1 MKDKHITFIG
11 LNYAPEDTAIGLYS
25 TQMVDALISAGATVS
40 VVTAFP
46 YYPQWKI
53 ARAYQNKP
61 KYLQEKSNGAKLY
74 RYKQYVPEQPTFLKR
89 IIHIL
94 SFTKGSFFNLRKIKN
109 TDLVISIIPF
119 TSSAW
124 LGNYHA
130 RSHKAKSWIHIQDF
144 EFDAALQSGLSSGG
158 KKFIF
163 KFLFSLEKRIL
174 GKANRN
180 STISHNM
187 IAKLQSKTD
196 QPTYYLP
203 NWIDENQVNPAVSKQ
218 HDYLQSDKFKLL
230 YSGNVGDKQDWDYF
244 SAFAKALPQQSYEII
259 IVGAGAKYQ
268 QLKVNT
274 QQENIH
280 FYDPVPF
287 EELSDLLCS
296 ADAHFLFQKTEVL
309 DTVMP
314 SKLLGMMA
322 SEKPSLVLGNEASE
336 VKTVMNNANAGLYF
350 SKPDVQ
356 LAIQQLEVWR
366 ADKDLRKKIGTDA
379 RNYVVKHFSRKEI
392 LNKWVK
398 ELSQMMCENSFP

>member
-1 MKDKHITFIG
+1 MKGKHITFIG

-25 TQMVDALISAGATVS
+25 TQMVDALIIAGATVN

-53 ARAYQNKP
+53 AQAYQDQP
-61 KYLQEKSNGAKLY
+61 DYILEKHNGAKLY
-74 RYKQYVPEQPTFLKR
+74 RYKQYVPENPTFLKR
-89 IIHIL
+89 ILHIL
-94 SFTKGSFFNLRKIKN
+94 SFTKGSFFNLRKIKQ

-124 LGNYHA
+124 LAGYHA

-174 GKANRN
+174 NKANVI

-187 IAKLQSKTD
+187 IAKLESKTS
-196 QPTYYLP
+196 QSHYYLP
-203 NWIDENQVNPAVSKQ
+203 NWIDENQVNPVTAKQ
-218 HDYLQSDKFKLL
+218 HSYLRSDKFKLL
-230 YSGNVGDKQDWDYF
+230 YSGNVGDKQDWDFF
-244 SAFAKALPQQSYEII
+244 SAFAKALPQQHYDII

-268 QLKVNT
+268 QLRENT
-274 QQENIH
+274 KQENIH

-322 SEKPSLVLGNEASE
+322 SKKPSLVLGNEKSE
-336 VKTVMNNANAGLYF
+336 VKRVMNLANAGSYLTT
-350 SKPDVQ
+350 PDVEK
-356 LAIQQLEVWR
+356 AIEKLEEWR
-366 ADKDLRKKIGTDA
+366 LNATLTTQMGKDA
-379 RNYVVKHFSRKEI
+379 RAYVTKHFAGKPI
-392 LNKWVK
+392 L
-398 ELSQMMCENSFP
+398 ENWIKALDQLLHS

>member
-1 MKDKHITFIG
+1 MKGKHITFIG
-11 LNYAPEDTAIGLYS
+11 LNYAPEDSAIGLYS
-25 TQMVDALISAGATVS
+25 TQMVEALLDAGAQVN

-53 ARAYQNKP
+53 AAAYQNKP
-61 KYLQEKSNGAKLY
+61 NYLQEDYKGAKLY
-74 RYKQYVPEQPTFLKR
+74 RYKQYVPENPTFLKR
-89 IIHIL
+89 ILHIL
-94 SFTKGSFFNLRKIKN
+94 SFTKGSFFNLRKIQHV
-109 TDLVISIIPF
+109 DLVISVIPF
-119 TSSAW
+119 TASAW
-124 LGNYHA
+124 LAGVHA
-130 RSHKAKSWIHIQDF
+130 KKHNAQNWIHIQDF

-163 KFLFSLEKRIL
+163 KFLFSLERRIL
-174 GKANRN
+174 GKATAI

-187 IAKLQSKTD
+187 IAKLQTKTQ

-203 NWIDENQVNPAVSKQ
+203 NWIDENQVNPATASP
-218 HDYLQSDKFKLL
+218 HAYLQSTKFKLL

-244 SAFAKALPQQSYEII
+244 IAFARALPQQFYDII

-268 QLKVNT
+268 QLKETVH
-274 QQENIH
+274 QPNIS

-336 VKTVMNNANAGLYF
+336 VKTVMEHANAGLYF
-350 SKPDVQ
+350 SEPKVKTAVD
-356 LAIQQLEVWR
+356 QLEAWR
-366 ADKDLRKKIGTDA
+366 LDPELRKSMGKEA
-379 RNYVVKHFSRKEI
+379 RNYAATRFSRKEI
-392 LNKWVK
+392 LTNWVHSLTQLLIK
-398 ELSQMMCENSFP
+398 

>member
-1 MKDKHITFIG
+1 MKGKHITFIG

-25 TQMVDALISAGATVS
+25 TQMVEALISAGATVS

-53 ARAYQNKP
+53 AQEYQDKP
-61 KYLQEKSNGAKLY
+61 NYLQENHKNVKLY

-94 SFTKGSFFNLRKIKN
+94 SFTKGSFFNLRKIKH

-130 RSHKAKSWIHIQDF
+130 RNHKAKTWIHIQDF

-174 GKANRN
+174 GKANRI

-187 IAKLQSKTD
+187 IVKLQSKTN

-203 NWIDENQVNPAVSKQ
+203 NWIDENQVNPTVSKQ
-218 HDYLQSDKFKLL
+218 HDYLKSNKFKLL

-268 QLKVNT
+268 QLKESI

-336 VKTVMNNANAGLYF
+336 VKTVMNNANAGRYF
-350 SKPDVQ
+350 SEPDVQ
-356 LAIQQLEVWR
+356 LAIQQLEAWR
-366 ADKDLRKKIGTDA
+366 ADKDLRKKIGIDA

-392 LNKWVK
+392 LNKWIA
-398 ELSQMMCENSFP
+398 ELSQLVGSNS

>member
-1 MKDKHITFIG
+1 MQDKHITFIG

-25 TQMVDALISAGATVS
+25 TQMVEALIYAGAHVN

-53 ARAYQNKP
+53 SKEYHNKP
-61 KYLQEKSNGAKLY
+61 NYLQEENKSAKLY
-74 RYKQYVPEQPTFLKR
+74 RYKQYVPENPTFLKR

-94 SFTKGSFFNLRKIKN
+94 SFTKGSFFNLRKIKK

-124 LGNYHA
+124 LGGYHA
-130 RSHKAKSWIHIQDF
+130 RSHNARSWIHIQDF

-158 KKFIF
+158 KKFVF

-174 GKANRN
+174 KRANII

-187 IAKLQSKTD
+187 ITKLQIKTA

-203 NWIDENQVNPAVSKQ
+203 NWIDENQVNPATASK
-218 HDYLQSDKFKLL
+218 HPFLQSKKFKLL
-230 YSGNVGDKQDWDYF
+230 YSGNVGDKQDWNFF
-244 SAFAKALPQQSYEII
+244 SAFAEALPQQFYDII

-268 QLKVNT
+268 QLKESTNQV
-274 QQENIH
+274 NIH

-287 EELSDLLCS
+287 KELSDLLCS
-296 ADAHFLFQKTEVL
+296 ADTHFLFQKTEVI

-322 SEKPSLVLGNEASE
+322 SGKPSLVLGNAKSE
-336 VKTVMNNANAGLYF
+336 VKQVMELANAGLYLTTP
-350 SKPDVQ
+350 SVEI
-356 LAIQQLEVWR
+356 AINQIEKWR
-366 ADKDLRKKIGTDA
+366 LHQEKTLQIGMDA
-379 RNYVVKHFSRKEI
+379 RAYVTQHFAKKPI
-392 LNKWVK
+392 LDNWIK
-398 ELSQMMCENSFP
+398 ELTHLLAD

>member
-1 MKDKHITFIG
+1 MNGKHITFIG

-25 TQMVDALISAGATVS
+25 TQMVEALISAGAIVN

-53 ARAYQNKP
+53 AQDYQDQPN
-61 KYLQEKSNGAKLY
+61 YLQEEHNGAKLY
-74 RYKQYVPEQPTFLKR
+74 RYKQYVPETPTFLKR

-94 SFTKGSFFNLRKIKN
+94 SFTKGSFFNLRKIKK

-124 LGNYHA
+124 LAGYHA

-158 KKFIF
+158 KKFVF

-174 GKANRN
+174 NRANII

-187 IAKLQSKTD
+187 IEKLESKTS
-196 QPTYYLP
+196 QPNYYLP
-203 NWIDENQVNPAVSKQ
+203 NWIDENQVNPATANPHKHLS
-218 HDYLQSDKFKLL
+218 SNKFKLL
-230 YSGNVGDKQDWDYF
+230 YSGNVGDKQDWEF
-244 SAFAKALPQQSYEII
+244 FAAFAKALPQEFYDII

-268 QLKVNT
+268 QLKDT
-274 QQENIH
+274 THQENIH
-280 FYDPVPF
+280 FYNPVPF

-322 SEKPSLVLGNEASE
+322 SKKPSLVLGNAKSE
-336 VKTVMNNANAGLYF
+336 VKQVMELANAGCYMSTANVEQAVSQLEQWRQDLELTEQIGKDARTYVTSHF
-350 SKPDVQ
+350 ARKPILDSWVNE
-356 LAIQQLEVWR
+356 LQQLLE
-366 ADKDLRKKIGTDA
+366 
-379 RNYVVKHFSRKEI
+379 
-392 LNKWVK
+392 
-398 ELSQMMCENSFP
+398 Q

>member
-1 MKDKHITFIG
+1 MKGKHITFIG

-25 TQMVDALISAGATVS
+25 TQMVEALINAGAIVN

-53 ARAYQNKP
+53 AQTYRDKP
-61 KYLQEKSNGAKLY
+61 NYLQEKHKGAQLY
-74 RYKQYVPEQPTFLKR
+74 RYKQYVPETPTFLKR

-94 SFTKGSFFNLRKIKN
+94 SFTKGSFFNLRKIKE

-124 LGNYHA
+124 LAGYHA
-130 RSHKAKSWIHIQDF
+130 RSHQVKSWIHIQDF
-144 EFDAALQSGLSSGG
+144 EFDAALQSGVSSGG

-163 KFLFSLEKRIL
+163 KFLFSLEQRIL
-174 GKANRN
+174 NKANII

-187 IAKLQSKTD
+187 ITKLESKTS
-196 QPTYYLP
+196 QPHYYLP
-203 NWIDENQVNPAVSKQ
+203 NWIDEKQVNPATAQS
-218 HDYLQSDKFKLL
+218 HSYLQSNKFKLL
-230 YSGNVGDKQDWDYF
+230 YSGNVGDKQDWEFF
-244 SAFAKALPQQSYEII
+244 SAFAKALPQKHYDII
-259 IVGAGAKYQ
+259 IVGAGARYQ
-268 QLKVNT
+268 QLKAEV
-274 QQENIH
+274 QLENIH

-322 SEKPSLVLGNEASE
+322 SKKPSLVLGNEASE
-336 VKTVMNNANAGLYF
+336 VKTVLQNANAGLYF
-350 SKPDVQ
+350 SKPDVHT
-356 LAIQQLEVWR
+356 AIDQLEQWR
-366 ADKDLRKKIGTDA
+366 TDSTLSHQIGKDA
-379 RNYVVKHFSRKEI
+379 RDYVVKHFSRQEI
-392 LNKWVK
+392 LSKWVIRLS
-398 ELSQMMCENSFP
+398 ELLEN

>member
-1 MKDKHITFIG
+1 MQGKHITFIG

-25 TQMVDALISAGATVS
+25 TQMVEALIETGANVN

-53 ARAYQNKP
+53 AQDYQNKP
-61 KYLQEKSNGAKLY
+61 NYLQEDHKGAKLY

-89 IIHIL
+89 VIHIL
-94 SFTKGSFFNLRKIKN
+94 SFTKGSFFNLRKIKH

-130 RSHKAKSWIHIQDF
+130 KRHRAKNWIHIQDF
-144 EFDAALQSGLSSGG
+144 EFDAAMQSGLSNGG

-163 KFLFSLEKRIL
+163 KFLFSLERRIL
-174 GKANRN
+174 NKANVI

-187 IAKLQSKTD
+187 ISKLQSKTA

-203 NWIDENQVNPAVSKQ
+203 NWIDENQVNPETSTQ
-218 HDYLQSDKFKLL
+218 HKYLKSNKFKLL

-268 QLKVNT
+268 HLKETVN
-274 QQENIH
+274 QENIH

-322 SEKPSLVLGNEASE
+322 SEKPSLVLGNDSSE
-336 VKTVMNNANAGLYF
+336 VKRVMQNANAGFYF
-350 SKPDVQ
+350 SIPDVQ
-356 LAIQQLEVWR
+356 LAIQQLEAWR
-366 ADKDLRKKIGTDA
+366 ADKDLRNKIGTYA

-392 LNKWVK
+392 LNKWIA
-398 ELSQMMCENSFP
+398 ELSQLVRNNS

>member
-1 MKDKHITFIG
+1 MKGKHITFIG

-25 TQMVDALISAGATVS
+25 TQMVKALLDAGAHVN

-53 ARAYQNKP
+53 AAAYQNKP
-61 KYLQEKSNGAKLY
+61 NYLYEDHKGAKLY
-74 RYKQYVPEQPTFLKR
+74 RYKQYVPENPTFLKR
-89 IIHIL
+89 ILHIL
-94 SFTKGSFFNLRKIKN
+94 SFTKGSFFNLKKIQQA
-109 TDLVISIIPF
+109 DLVISVIPF
-119 TSSAW
+119 TASAW
-124 LGNYHA
+124 LAGLHA
-130 RSHKAKSWIHIQDF
+130 KKHNAQNWIHIQDF

-163 KFLFSLEKRIL
+163 KFLFSLERRIL
-174 GKANRN
+174 GNATVI

-187 IAKLQSKTD
+187 IAKLQTKTQ

-203 NWIDENQVNPAVSKQ
+203 NWIDENQVNPTTANS
-218 HDYLQSDKFKLL
+218 HAYLQGTKFKLL

-244 SAFAKALPQQSYEII
+244 IAFAKALPQQFYDII

-268 QLKVNT
+268 QLKESVH
-274 QQENIH
+274 QSNIS

-296 ADAHFLFQKTEVL
+296 ADTHFLFQKTEVL

-322 SEKPSLVLGNEASE
+322 SEKPSLVLGNSASE
-336 VKTVMNNANAGLYF
+336 VKTVMEHANAGFYF
-350 SKPDVQ
+350 SEPNVKT
-356 LAIQQLEVWR
+356 AIDQLEAWR
-366 ADKDLRKKIGTDA
+366 LDPELRKSMGKEA
-379 RNYVVKHFSRKEI
+379 RHYVVTRFSRKEI
-392 LNKWVK
+392 LTNWVHSLTQLVIK
-398 ELSQMMCENSFP
+398 

>member
-1 MKDKHITFIG
+1 MKGKHITFIG

-25 TQMVDALISAGATVS
+25 TQMVDALIIAGATVN

-53 ARAYQNKP
+53 APEYQNKP
-61 KYLQEKSNGAKLY
+61 NYLQENHNGAKLY
-74 RYKQYVPEQPTFLKR
+74 RYKQYVPENPTFLKR
-89 IIHIL
+89 ILHIL
-94 SFTKGSFFNLRKIKN
+94 SFTKGSFFNLRKIKQ

-124 LGNYHA
+124 LAGYHA

-163 KFLFSLEKRIL
+163 KFLFGLEKRIL
-174 GKANRN
+174 NKANTI

-187 IAKLQSKTD
+187 IAKLESKTG
-196 QPTYYLP
+196 QPNYYLP
-203 NWIDENQVNPAVSKQ
+203 NWIDENQVNPTTSSPHAF
-218 HDYLQSDKFKLL
+218 LQTGKFKLL
-230 YSGNVGDKQDWDYF
+230 YSGNVGDKQDWDFF
-244 SAFAKALPQQSYEII
+244 SAFAKALPQQHYDII

-268 QLKVNT
+268 QLRETTSQV
-274 QQENIH
+274 NIH

-322 SEKPSLVLGNEASE
+322 SKKPSLVLGNEKSE
-336 VKTVMNNANAGLYF
+336 VKQVMNLANAGCYLTSPDVEKAIEKLEEWRLNATLTTQMGKDARAYVTKHF
-350 SKPDVQ
+350 ASKPILENWIKALDQ
-356 LAIQQLEVWR
+356 LL
-366 ADKDLRKKIGTDA
+366 
-379 RNYVVKHFSRKEI
+379 HS
-392 LNKWVK
+392 
-398 ELSQMMCENSFP
+398 

>member
-1 MKDKHITFIG
+1 MKGKHITFIG

-25 TQMVDALISAGATVS
+25 TQMVEALIDTGAQVN

-53 ARAYQNKP
+53 AQDYQDKSN
-61 KYLQEKSNGAKLY
+61 YLQEDHKGAKLY

-89 IIHIL
+89 VIHIL
-94 SFTKGSFFNLRKIKN
+94 SFTKGSFFNLRQIKH
-109 TDLVISIIPF
+109 TDLVISIVPF
-119 TSSAW
+119 TASAW

-130 RSHKAKSWIHIQDF
+130 RKHKAQSWIHIQDF

-163 KFLFSLEKRIL
+163 KFLFGLEKSIF
-174 GKANRN
+174 GKATTV

-187 IAKLQSKTD
+187 IDKLKTKTS

-203 NWIDENQVNPAVSKQ
+203 NWIDENQVNPATAKQ
-218 HDYLQSDKFKLL
+218 HDYLKSDKFKLL
-230 YSGNVGDKQDWDYF
+230 YSGNVGDKQDWNYF
-244 SAFAKALPQQSYEII
+244 LAFAKALPQQHYDII

-268 QLKVNT
+268 QLK
-274 QQENIH
+274 QEVELQNIS

-296 ADAHFLFQKTEVL
+296 ADAHFLFQKVEVL

-322 SEKPSLVLGNEASE
+322 SEKPSLVLGNASSE
-336 VKTVMNNANAGLYF
+336 VKTVMENANAGLYF

-356 LAIQQLEVWR
+356 TAVDQLEKWR
-366 ADKDLRKKIGTDA
+366 LDPDLRKSMGKEA
-379 RNYVVKHFSRKEI
+379 REYVVKHFSRKEI
-392 LNKWVK
+392 LNNWVH
-398 ELSQMMCENSFP
+398 ELSQL

>member
-1 MKDKHITFIG
+1 MNLNKKHITFIG

-25 TQMVDALISAGATVS
+25 TQMVEALIDAGAQVN

-53 ARAYQNKP
+53 ARDYQNKP
-61 KYLQEKSNGAKLY
+61 NYLKEDHKGAKLY

-89 IIHIL
+89 VIHIL

-109 TDLVISIIPF
+109 TDLVISIVPF
-119 TSSAW
+119 TASAW

-130 RSHKAKSWIHIQDF
+130 RKHKAQNWIHIQDF

-163 KFLFSLEKRIL
+163 KFLFGLERSIL
-174 GKANRN
+174 GKATTV

-187 IAKLQSKTD
+187 IDKLKSKTN

-203 NWIDENQVNPAVSKQ
+203 NWIDEGQVNPATAKQ
-218 HDYLQSDKFKLL
+218 HDYLKSEKFKLL

-244 SAFAKALPQQSYEII
+244 IAFAKALPKQFYDII

-268 QLKVNT
+268 QLKESI
-274 QQENIH
+274 QQENIN

-322 SEKPSLVLGNEASE
+322 SEKPSLVLGNEESE
-336 VKTVMNNANAGLYF
+336 VKTVMENANAGLYL

-356 LAIQQLEVWR
+356 TAIDELESWR
-366 ADKDLRKKIGTDA
+366 EDLKSRIEMGKQA
-379 RNYVVKHFSRKEI
+379 REYVVKNYSRKEI
-392 LNKWVK
+392 LNNWVK
-398 ELSQMMCENSFP
+398 AISDLF

>member
-1 MKDKHITFIG
+1 MQGKHITFIG

-25 TQMVDALISAGATVS
+25 TQMVEALIDAGAQVN

-53 ARAYQNKP
+53 VAAYANKP
-61 KYLQEKSNGAKLY
+61 NYLKEDHNGAKLY
-74 RYKQYVPEQPTFLKR
+74 RYKQYVPQQPTFLKR

-94 SFTKGSFFNLRKIKN
+94 SFTKGSFFNLRKIKH

-130 RSHKAKSWIHIQDF
+130 KRHNAKTWIHIQDF

-174 GKANRN
+174 GKANTV

-187 IAKLQSKTD
+187 ITKLQSKTA

-203 NWIDENQVNPAVSKQ
+203 NWIDENQVNPETSTQ
-218 HDYLQSDKFKLL
+218 HKYLKSDKFKIL
-230 YSGNVGDKQDWDYF
+230 YSGNVGDKQDWEYF

-268 QLKVNT
+268 KLKETVN
-274 QQENIH
+274 QENIH

-350 SKPDVQ
+350 SEPDVQ
-356 LAIQQLEVWR
+356 LAIQQLKTWR
-366 ADKDLRKKIGTDA
+366 ANQDLRKKIGTDA

-392 LNKWVK
+392 LNNWIH
-398 ELSQMMCENSFP
+398 ELSQL

>member
-1 MKDKHITFIG
+1 LKGKHITFIG

-25 TQMVDALISAGATVS
+25 TQMVKALLDAGAHVN

-53 ARAYQNKP
+53 AAAYQNKP
-61 KYLQEKSNGAKLY
+61 NYLYEDHKGAKLY
-74 RYKQYVPEQPTFLKR
+74 RYKQYVPENPTFLKR
-89 IIHIL
+89 ILHIL
-94 SFTKGSFFNLRKIKN
+94 SFTKGSFFNLKKIQQA
-109 TDLVISIIPF
+109 DLVISVIPF
-119 TSSAW
+119 TASAW
-124 LGNYHA
+124 LAGLHA
-130 RSHKAKSWIHIQDF
+130 KKHNAQNWIHIQDF

-163 KFLFSLEKRIL
+163 KFLFSLERRIL
-174 GKANRN
+174 GNATVI

-187 IAKLQSKTD
+187 IAKLQTKTQ

-203 NWIDENQVNPAVSKQ
+203 NWIDENQVNPTTANS
-218 HDYLQSDKFKLL
+218 HAYLQGTKFKLL

-244 SAFAKALPQQSYEII
+244 IAFAKALPQQFYDII

-268 QLKVNT
+268 QLKESVH
-274 QQENIH
+274 QSNIS

-296 ADAHFLFQKTEVL
+296 ADTHFLFQKTEVL

-322 SEKPSLVLGNEASE
+322 SEKPSLVLGNSASE
-336 VKTVMNNANAGLYF
+336 VKTVMEHANAGFYF
-350 SKPDVQ
+350 SEPNVKT
-356 LAIQQLEVWR
+356 AIDQLEAWR
-366 ADKDLRKKIGTDA
+366 LDPELRKSMGKEA
-379 RNYVVKHFSRKEI
+379 RHYVVTRFSRKEI
-392 LNKWVK
+392 LTNWVHSLTQLVIK
-398 ELSQMMCENSFP
+398 

>member
-1 MKDKHITFIG
+1 MKGKHITFIG

-25 TQMVDALISAGATVS
+25 TQMVEALLDAGAIVN

-53 ARAYQNKP
+53 AQDYQDQPN
-61 KYLQEKSNGAKLY
+61 YLQEELNGAQLY
-74 RYKQYVPEQPTFLKR
+74 RYKQYVPETPTFLKR
-89 IIHIL
+89 ILHIL
-94 SFTKGSFFNLRKIKN
+94 SFTKGSFFNLRKIKK

-124 LGNYHA
+124 LAGYHA
-130 RSHKAKSWIHIQDF
+130 RTRQAKSWIHIQDF

-158 KKFIF
+158 KKAIF
-163 KFLFSLEKRIL
+163 KFLFSLEKGIL
-174 GKANRN
+174 HKADVI

-187 IAKLQSKTD
+187 IAKLETKTTT
-196 QPTYYLP
+196 PNYYLP
-203 NWIDENQVNPAVSKQ
+203 NWIDESQVNPATAVQ
-218 HDYLQSDKFKLL
+218 HAYLKSDKFKLL
-230 YSGNVGDKQDWDYF
+230 YSGNVGDKQDWEFF
-244 SAFAKALPQQSYEII
+244 SAFAKALPPQHYDII

-268 QLKVNT
+268 QLKDATN
-274 QQENIH
+274 QENIH

-322 SEKPSLVLGNEASE
+322 SQKPSLVLGNQNSE
-336 VKTVMNNANAGLYF
+336 VKQVMELANAGHYLITPEVEQAVHILEKWRTDPAFCSHIGKQSRDYVIDKF
-350 SKPDVQ
+350 ARKPILENWIEQ
-356 LAIQQLEVWR
+356 LQLLIE
-366 ADKDLRKKIGTDA
+366 
-379 RNYVVKHFSRKEI
+379 E
-392 LNKWVK
+392 
-398 ELSQMMCENSFP
+398 

>member
-1 MKDKHITFIG
+1 MNLNKKHITFIG

-25 TQMVDALISAGATVS
+25 TQMVEALIDAGAQVN
-40 VVTAFP
+40 VITAFP

-53 ARAYQNKP
+53 A
-61 KYLQEKSNGAKLY
+61 QEYRDRPNYIQEDHKGAKLY
-74 RYKQYVPEQPTFLKR
+74 RYKQYVPEEPTFLKR
-89 IIHIL
+89 VIHIL
-94 SFTKGSFFNLRKIKN
+94 SFTKGSFFNLRKIKH
-109 TDLVISIIPF
+109 TDLVISIVPF
-119 TSSAW
+119 TASAW

-130 RSHKAKSWIHIQDF
+130 RKHKAQNWIHIQDF

-163 KFLFSLEKRIL
+163 KFLFGLERRIFN
-174 GKANRN
+174 KANVI

-187 IAKLQSKTD
+187 IDKLKSKTS

-203 NWIDENQVNPAVSKQ
+203 NWIDESQVNPATSKQ
-218 HDYLQSDKFKLL
+218 HDYLKSDKFKLL

-244 SAFAKALPQQSYEII
+244 IAFAKALPQQFYDII

-268 QLKVNT
+268 QLKENI
-274 QQENIH
+274 QQENIN

-322 SEKPSLVLGNEASE
+322 SEKPSLVLGNAASE
-336 VKTVMNNANAGLYF
+336 VKTVMRNANAGLYF
-350 SKPDVQ
+350 SNPDIPT
-356 LAIQQLEVWR
+356 AIDELEKWR
-366 ADKDLRKKIGTDA
+366 GDKELCHLIGKDA
-379 RNYVVKHFSRKEI
+379 RNYVMIHFSREEI
-392 LNKWVK
+392 LSKWLL
-398 ELSQMMCENSFP
+398 ELYKL

>member
-1 MKDKHITFIG
+1 MSLKGKQITFIG

-25 TQMVDALISAGATVS
+25 TQMVEALINAGAHVN

-53 ARAYQNKP
+53 DDAYKNKP
-61 KYLQEKSNGAKLY
+61 NYLQEDHKDAKLY
-74 RYKQYVPEQPTFLKR
+74 RYKQYVPEIPTFLKR

-94 SFTKGSFFNLRKIKN
+94 SFTKGSFFNLRKIKH

-124 LGNYHA
+124 LAGYHA
-130 RSHKAKSWIHIQDF
+130 KSHKAKNWIHIQDF
-144 EFDAALQSGLSSGG
+144 EFDAALQSGVSSGG

-163 KFLFSLEKRIL
+163 KFLFSLEQRIL
-174 GKANRN
+174 NKANVI

-187 IAKLQSKTD
+187 IAKLESKTS
-196 QPTYYLP
+196 QPNYYLP
-203 NWIDENQVNPAVSKQ
+203 NWIDENQVNPATAQS
-218 HDYLQSDKFKLL
+218 HSYLQSDKFKLL

-244 SAFAKALPQQSYEII
+244 LAFAKALPPQHYDII
-259 IVGAGAKYQ
+259 IVGAGARYQ
-268 QLKVNT
+268 QLKAEA
-274 QQENIH
+274 QQENIY

-322 SEKPSLVLGNEASE
+322 SKKPSLVLGNEASE
-336 VKTVMNNANAGLYF
+336 VKTVMQKANAGLYF

-356 LAIQQLEVWR
+356 TAIGQLEKWR
-366 ADKDLRKKIGTDA
+366 TDSGLRDKIGIDA
-379 RNYVVKHFSRKEI
+379 RNYVVKHFSRQEI
-392 LNKWVK
+392 LNKWLNSLS
-398 ELSQMMCENSFP
+398 ELLET

>member
-1 MKDKHITFIG
+1 MKGKHITFIG

-25 TQMVDALISAGATVS
+25 TQMVEALVNAGATVN

-53 ARAYQNKP
+53 APEYQDQPN
-61 KYLQEKSNGAKLY
+61 YLQEEHKGAKLY
-74 RYKQYVPEQPTFLKR
+74 RYKQYVPETPTFLKR

-94 SFTKGSFFNLRKIKN
+94 SFTKGSFFNLRKIDN
-109 TDLVISIIPF
+109 SDLVISVIPF
-119 TSSAW
+119 TASSW
-124 LGNYHA
+124 LAGYHA

-163 KFLFSLEKRIL
+163 KFLFGLEKRIL
-174 GKANRN
+174 NKANVI

-187 IAKLQSKTD
+187 IAKLESKTN
-196 QPTYYLP
+196 QPNYYLP
-203 NWIDENQVNPAVSKQ
+203 NWIDENQVNPATATQ
-218 HDYLQSDKFKLL
+218 HDYLKTSKFKLL

-244 SAFAKALPQQSYEII
+244 SAFAKALPQEHYDII

-268 QLKVNT
+268 QLKDTTN
-274 QQENIH
+274 QENIH

-296 ADAHFLFQKTEVL
+296 ASAHFLFQKTEVL

-322 SEKPSLVLGNEASE
+322 SEKPSLVLGNAKSE
-336 VKTVMNNANAGLYF
+336 VKQVMELANAGLYF
-350 SKPDVQ
+350 STPDVEM
-356 LAIQQLEVWR
+356 AVDQLEKWR
-366 ADKDLRKKIGTDA
+366 LNPEETIKIGKDA
-379 RNYVVKHFSRKEI
+379 RRYVTSHFARKPI
-392 LNKWVK
+392 LDAWVN
-398 ELSQMMCENSFP
+398 ELSKLLDL